1 MLYDIAIEECKIAFM
16 FALLINDLHNLGFI
30 ALQLVMLEYVIT
42 GWLLLCLFILLDIVL
57 LIANVAN
64 D

>member
-1 MLYDIAIEECKIAFM
+1 M